1 MAQLLSMAMS
11 LGVVSTILMT
21 LSSLPRMVSR
31 LGVPLT
37 RWIYHLKCCI
47 LASDSVRKARKS
59 QQTLAKPNLRLTLC
73 SIFK

>member
-1 MAQLLSMAMS
+1 MAQLLGMAMS
-11 LGVVSTILMT
+11 LGVVSIILMT
-21 LSSLPRMVSR
+21 QSSLPRMASR

-37 RWIYHLKCCI
+37 RLIYHLKRCI
-47 LASDSVRKARKS
+47 LALDSVRKARRS